1 MISRLGLS
9 RTAPKVSLL
18 TLMLLITGATSVFV
32 YPDPQTTLS
41 PYEDPYN
48 TSTDGPFELAQQILS
63 LLEAS
68 YDQVSASLD
77 RLAGEGLVIPEATE
91 DVFRMGE
98 EAAALAYYTMGS
110 GDYGSAIEKATEALQ
125 LFGESLQIA
134 LMAQQET
141 TKDEDGAE
149 ASIVELRVRMDRGYS
164 RLSELYE
171 TLRQLEEKLL
181 DVSDL
186 QVLLFM
192 QTNFLLEKADEYLD
206 SASVLL
212 EGGGLE
218 AVESELAT
226 AEVYLDE
233 AFKLLQTISESA
245 KSEKALK
252 FAEANDKRLNKLEDR
267 VTSIFGEEAY
277 MELNT
282 TVVQEALKN
291 AKNVNKAVKTLIR
304 SGELELAT
312 GDLEKVTGYA
322 DDVVEMIED
331 VDEDLGKSLK
341 KVEHLEAKKSNLEE
355 KIERLGSK
363 GRDTTRFEEQL
374 EGVNEEL
381 DSEIEDL
388 GFSMSTGTEEPE
400 LKDDEEEDE
409 DPPAKSE
416 EPPEPSEDPPAKSEE
431 PPEPSEDPP
440 AKSEEPEVKDDEDED
455 EDEDPPAQSED
466 TP

>member
-9 RTAPKVSLL
+9 RAALKVSLL

-41 PYEDPYN
+41 PYEDPYYA
-48 TSTDGPFELAQQILS
+48 SMDGPFELAQQMLSILD
-63 LLEAS
+63 AS
-68 YDQVSASLD
+68 YDQVCTALD
-77 RLAGEGLVIPEATE
+77 RLTDEGVVIPETAE

-98 EAAALAYYTMGS
+98 EALALAYYHMGT
-110 GDYGSAIEKATEALQ
+110 GDYESSIEKSSEALR
-125 LFGESLQIA
+125 LFGEVLQFV
-134 LMAQQET
+134 LEAQQDTAEV
-141 TKDEDGAE
+141 EDGAE
-149 ASIVELRVRMDRGYS
+149 ALIVELRVRIERGYS

-192 QTNFLLEKADEYLD
+192 QSNFLLEKADEYLD

-212 EGGGLE
+212 EEGDLE
-218 AVESELAT
+218 AVESELAI
-226 AEVYLDE
+226 AEVFLDE
-233 AFKLLQTISESA
+233 ALKLLLTISKSE
-245 KSEKALK
+245 KSEKAEK
-252 FAEANDKRLNKLEDR
+252 FAEANVKRLDRLEDM
-267 VTSIFGEEAY
+267 VSDMFGEEAY
-277 MELNT
+277 TELNA
-282 TVVQEALKN
+282 TVVQGILQN
-291 AKNVNKAVKTLIR
+291 AKNVNKAVKALIE
-304 SGELELAT
+304 SGEIESAT
-312 GDLEKVTGYA
+312 SNLEKVTGLA
-322 DDVVEMIED
+322 EDVVEMIED

-341 KVEHLEAKKSNLEE
+341 KVERLEAKKSKLEE
-355 KIERLGSK
+355 KIERLESK
-363 GRDTTRFEEQL
+363 GRDTTRFEEKL

-388 GFSMSTGTEEPE
+388 DFSMSTGTEEPE
-400 LKDDEEEDE
+400 VKDDEDEDK

-416 EPPEPSEDPPAKSEE
+416 EPEVKDDEDEDK
-431 PPEPSEDPP
+431 DPP

-455 EDEDPPAQSED
+455 EDPPAKSED